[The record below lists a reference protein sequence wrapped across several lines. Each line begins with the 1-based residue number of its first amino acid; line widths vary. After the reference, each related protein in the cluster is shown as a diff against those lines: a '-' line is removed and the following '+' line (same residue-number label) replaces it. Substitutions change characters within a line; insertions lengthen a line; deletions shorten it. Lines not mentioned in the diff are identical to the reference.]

1 MIEGTATFEFK
12 GPYGIAIITSSDA
25 TTCALYALY
34 GSGYHKIYDLATSKI
49 SIDKSSTWGYF
60 VLTNNSDKAVECVIT
75 VISHT

>member
-34 GSGYHKIYDLATSKI
+34 GSGHHKMYDLATSKI